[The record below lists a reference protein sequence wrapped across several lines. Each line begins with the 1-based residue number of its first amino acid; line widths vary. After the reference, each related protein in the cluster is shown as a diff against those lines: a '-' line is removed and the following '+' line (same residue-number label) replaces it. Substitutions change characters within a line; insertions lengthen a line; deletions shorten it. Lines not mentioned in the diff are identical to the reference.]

1 MSDTAILE
9 LPGTAL
15 RLHSA
20 AVLSRSKST
29 AWAVRTPDN
38 RLLGIGQGLGDI
50 LRTMQEHGT
59 LTPKEI
65 QARLGGT
72 WTLPEILNALASL
85 RRYRIILTADE
96 EETTST
102 APTWSVDHDGPFV
115 LKLCFNRPEALF
127 RALRGVVAP
136 LRKSWLRWLAPMISL
151 AGLVLLMQLVIDPNG
166 ALYQPLSLRTYGML
180 LLSMVLTTAVHELAH
195 GLTLT
200 ACGALPHRVGVMIFY
215 FSPAAF
221 CDVTEAWLLPRR
233 ERVAVAFA
241 GIIVQTSIG
250 AVALLACLLLG
261 GNGFLAWYGASTYL
275 IALSN
280 LIPFLRLDGYV
291 ALVGAIDQSGL
302 RRRSVTALHD
312 RIAGI
317 PTTEPVWVALFGIGC
332 LATPFVIVW
341 GVVSTMAPNLIN
353 GGATG
358 RLMLSALIGFCLTSL
373 LIKLIHGMRKL
384 RPTQQ
389 ARLALA
395 GTLTAFAVLLTPIPT
410 STSFG
415 YLIERPGVA
424 IALNGNNTV
433 GSAPVAEGTVVTFH
447 HSGLINGSTL
457 GTGTVTGTKECT
469 VPVRAVSPILSDAL
483 MPPATCLTISTD
495 LDLAVGSTGRVITE
509 TVHQPLARIIRKQ
522 LGPILPGGIMY
533 SDS

>member
-1 MSDTAILE
+1 MSDTALLE
-9 LPGTAL
+9 RPGTAL

-20 AVLSRSKST
+20 TILTPSRST
-29 AWAVRTPDN
+29 GWAVRTPDN
-38 RLLGIGQGLGDI
+38 RLIGIGQGLGDI

-59 LTPKEI
+59 LTPTEL
-65 QARLGGT
+65 QNRLGDT
-72 WTLPEILNALASL
+72 WTLPEILTALTSL
-85 RRYRIILTADE
+85 RRYRIVLAADE

-102 APTWSVDHDGPFV
+102 TPTWSVDHDGPFI

-127 RALRGVVAP
+127 RALRGVVTP
-136 LRKSWLRWLAPMISL
+136 LRKSWLRWLAPVVSL
-151 AGLVLLMQLVIDPNG
+151 AGLVLLMRIVTDPNG
-166 ALYQPLSLRTYGML
+166 ALYQPLSLTTYGML

-200 ACGALPHRVGVMIFY
+200 ACGALPHRMGVMLFY
-215 FSPAAF
+215 LSPAAF

-241 GIIVQTSIG
+241 GIIVQTTIG
-250 AVALLACLLLG
+250 AVALLGCFLMG

-275 IALSN
+275 VALSN

-291 ALVGAIDQSGL
+291 ALVGALDQSGL

-312 RIAGI
+312 RVAGI
-317 PTTEPVWVALFGIGC
+317 PTTEPMWVVLFGIGC

-341 GVVSTMAPNLIN
+341 GAVSTMAPNLIH

-373 LIKLIHGMRKL
+373 LVKLIHGMRRL

-395 GTLTAFAVLLTPIPT
+395 GTATAVAVLLTPIPT

-424 IALNGNNTV
+424 IALTGNNTV
-433 GSAPVAEGTVVTFH
+433 GSAPVSEGTVVTFH
-447 HSGLINGSTL
+447 HSGLINGSAL
-457 GTGTVTGTKECT
+457 GTGTVTGTKKCT
-469 VPVRAVSPILSDAL
+469 VPVRAVSPILSDVP
-483 MPPATCLTISTD
+483 MPPSDCLTISTG
-495 LDLAVGSTGRVITE
+495 LDLSVGSTGRVVTE
-509 TVHQPLARIIRKQ
+509 TVYQPLARIIRKQ
-522 LGPILPGGIMY
+522 LGPILPGGVMY
-533 SDS
+533 SSS